1 MKAQTCPT
9 CMACGKLV
17 DGDGV
22 KLEEEDKLMMMKEKD
37 KEQEKVYHRHCLTCS
52 HCITAILGKFFT
64 IGGAAVCHS
73 CANTDVSCVLLIL
86 SRDRTLYRLA
96 MIHVMFVDE
105 L

>member
-1 MKAQTCPT
+1 
-9 CMACGKLV
+9 MACGKLV

-22 KLEEEDKLMMMKEKD
+22 KLEEEDKFMKD

-52 HCITAILGKFFT
+52 RCTKAILGKFFT

-73 CANTDVSCVLLIL
+73 CVKTKVSYILLVL
-86 SRDRTLYRLA
+86 SFGRVFFRL
-96 MIHVMFVDE
+96 MRIHVMFVDK

>member
-22 KLEEEDKLMMMKEKD
+22 KLVEEDKFMKD

-52 HCITAILGKFFT
+52 RCTKLYWESFSPLMGQQYVT
-64 IGGAAVCHS
+64 IVLRLRLVVCH
-73 CANTDVSCVLLIL
+73 I
-86 SRDRTLYRLA
+86 
-96 MIHVMFVDE
+96 MW
-105 L
+105 

>member
-22 KLEEEDKLMMMKEKD
+22 KLEEEDKFMKD

-52 HCITAILGKFFT
+52 RCTKAILGKFFT

-73 CANTDVSCVLLIL
+73 CAKTEVSRVLLVL
-86 SRDRTLYRLA
+86 SSERLFYRLT
-96 MIHVMFVDE
+96 MINVLFADE